1 MYNSSFVLQDAM
13 VMSGWSNI
21 AIVDLKEGNLLASH
35 SLPCQPSSPL
45 VVGDFDNDGL
55 NDIIVTCK
63 LG

>member
-1 MYNSSFVLQDAM
+1 M

-21 AIVDLKEGNLLASH
+21 AIVDLKQGQLLASH

-45 VVGDFDNDGL
+45 VVGDFNNDGL
-55 NDIIVTCK
+55 NDVIVTCK